1 MSELFVFH
9 GLLKARGLLPE
20 EAFPSREVGALEKGM
35 LKDALDTT
43 KSLDHISAVV
53 VEVPQL
59 SIMFLMSPPE
69 GILFEDLILLKVLS
83 NSPTLIIGKGK
94 SIFLE
99 QGINTRNT
107 SIPGVLK
114 IIKSESPVLGS
125 SLLPLESILSPYSL
139 RVKELG
145 LP

>member
-1 MSELFVFH
+1 
-9 GLLKARGLLPE
+9 
-20 EAFPSREVGALEKGM
+20 M
-35 LKDALDTT
+35 LKDTLDTT
-43 KSLDHISAVV
+43 KSLYHISAVV
-53 VEVPQL
+53 VKVPQL

-69 GILFEDLILLKVLS
+69 GILFKDLILLKVLS
-83 NSPTLIIGKGK
+83 NSPTLIIGKGE

-107 SIPGVLK
+107 SVPRVLK
-114 IIKSESPVLGS
+114 VIKSKPSILGS

>member
-1 MSELFVFH
+1 MSELFVLH

-20 EAFPSREVGALEKGM
+20 EAFPSREVGTLEKSV

-43 KSLDHISAVV
+43 ESLDHISAVV
-53 VEVPQL
+53 VEIPQL

-69 GILFEDLILLKVLS
+69 GVLLEDLILLEVLS
-83 NSPTLIIGKGK
+83 NSPTLIIGEGQ

-99 QGINTRNT
+99 KGIYSGNT
-107 SIPGVLK
+107 SVPGVLK

-125 SLLPLESILSPYSL
+125 SLLPLESIFSPYSL